1 LGRFEPRFEVVRNR
15 SNEFERV
22 RTNSGSFEL
31 ESNWE
36 GLICKVAARDT
47 ESSNRTVLVRTKFER
62 GSNVFEPVRTPVRTS
77 SKRNSNRHARNGRKR
92 AILAALEPGG
102 WLTPGVIA
110 ALVGMSGRN
119 VYWPLKRYWR
129 WGLLRRRQ
137 DRRGRLLYSLSDRGR
152 ERLRW
157 LRRRRGR

>member
-1 LGRFEPRFEVVRNR
+1 L
-15 SNEFERV
+15 FERV
-22 RTNSGSFEL
+22 CTNSGSFEL
-31 ESNWE
+31 ESDEE
-36 GLICKVAARDT
+36 GLICKMAARDT
-47 ESSNRTVLVRTKFER
+47 KSSNSTVLVRT
-62 GSNVFEPVRTPVRTS
+62 PVRMS

-110 ALVGMSGRN
+110 ALVGMSGRD

-129 WGLLRRRQ
+129 WGLLRRRE

-157 LRRRRGR
+157 LRRSGARGKV